1 MGSLFGSSARTK
13 HLIRQ
18 QRVEDALRLFRK
30 NDIVFGDLQDPNV
43 LFVSCENRV
52 ILLDFDWPGKGGEN
66 KYPAT
71 INTSNDL
78 KDEIEKYGVMHKAH
92 DLTEIEKVKG
102 PKHFTSFSS
111 CTYGLQSTRTV
122 TRSSTILTI
131 SSSSNYI
138 SSFRLTH
145 HIPSISTLKMP

>member
-1 MGSLFGSSARTK
+1 MGSLFGSSVRTK

-18 QRVEDALRLFRK
+18 QRVEDALRLFHK
-30 NDIVFGDLQDPNV
+30 NDVVLGDLQDPNV
-43 LFVSCENRV
+43 FVSSENSV
-52 ILLDFDWPGKGGEN
+52 IILDFDWPGKSGEN

-78 KDEIEKYGVMHKAH
+78 KDGVEKYGVMHKAH

-102 PKHFTSFSS
+102 PEHFTSFSS

-122 TRSSTILTI
+122 ARSSTILTI
-131 SSSSNYI
+131 SSSSNYF